1 MEINYTLY
9 LAVLLGAVIYA
20 ICDYAGKVGTD
31 VLTKKY
37 IIVFFANLIAGVGLV
52 WMTGLKAG
60 IMQIGWFDAAK
71 AIAMLFGITGMKLF
85 KTIIDLADKNV
96 KTKIGINE
104 KTRVK

>member
-1 MEINYTLY
+1 MNYTLY

-37 IIVFFANLIAGVGLV
+37 IIVFFANLIAGAGLV

-85 KTIIDLADKNV
+85 KTFIDLADKNV
-96 KTKIGINE
+96 KTKIGIN
-104 KTRVK
+104 KKS

>member
-1 MEINYTLY
+1 LISNLS
-9 LAVLLGAVIYA
+9 LNRLDVA
-20 ICDYAGKVGTD
+20 ICDYAGKVGTN

-37 IIVFFANLIAGVGLV
+37 IIVFFANLIAGAGLV

-85 KTIIDLADKNV
+85 KTFIDLADKNV

-104 KTRVK
+104 KTRVR

>member
-1 MEINYTLY
+1 MNYTLY

-20 ICDYAGKVGTD
+20 ICDYAGRAGTN

-37 IIVFFANLIAGVGLV
+37 IIAFFANVIAGAGLI
-52 WMTGLKAG
+52 WATELKSG
-60 IMQIGWFDAAK
+60 IIQIGWFDAAK
-71 AIAMLFGITGMKLF
+71 IIAMLFGITGMKLF

>member
-1 MEINYTLY
+1 MNYTLY

-20 ICDYAGKVGTD
+20 ICDYAGKVGTN

-37 IIVFFANLIAGVGLV
+37 IIVFFANLIAGAGLV

-85 KTIIDLADKNV
+85 KTFIDLADKNV

-104 KTRVK
+104 KTRVR

>member
-1 MEINYTLY
+1 
-9 LAVLLGAVIYA
+9 
-20 ICDYAGKVGTD
+20 AGKVGTN

-37 IIVFFANLIAGVGLV
+37 IIVFFANLIAGAGLV

-85 KTIIDLADKNV
+85 KTFIDLADKNV

-104 KTRVK
+104 KTRVR

>member
-1 MEINYTLY
+1 MNYTLY

-37 IIVFFANLIAGVGLV
+37 IIVFFANLIAGAGLV

-85 KTIIDLADKNV
+85 KTFIDLADKNV
-96 KTKIGINE
+96 KTKIGING